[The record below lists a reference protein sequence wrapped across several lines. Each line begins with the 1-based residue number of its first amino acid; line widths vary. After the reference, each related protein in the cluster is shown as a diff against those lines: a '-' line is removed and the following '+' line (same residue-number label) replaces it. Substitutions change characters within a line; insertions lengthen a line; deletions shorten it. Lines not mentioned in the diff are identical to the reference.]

1 MEAEAKEKVIP
12 QVPKDGNHTEALSR
26 LYYRLSDPD
35 SFSNPRVLLNR
46 AKQEGV
52 NVSMRQVKDWLK
64 QQVSYTRHSRPT
76 YVFPRR
82 KILTLRSD
90 SCWAADLIQVD
101 GLSSYNSNYQY
112 ILVITDLFA
121 KKVWLRKLRHKSKKE
136 MEAAFRSIIAEND
149 NRSPYRLWTD
159 RGTVSR
165 RYYVIKK
172 VDGDQRVVLCYE
184 K

>member
-1 MEAEAKEKVIP
+1 ME
-12 QVPKDGNHTEALSR
+12 PKDGNHTEVLSR

-35 SFSNPRVLLNR
+35 SFSNPSVLLKR
-46 AKQEGV
+46 AKKEGV
-52 NVSMRQVKDWLK
+52 DVSMKQVKDWLK

-90 SCWAADLIQVD
+90 SCWAADLIQVE

-112 ILVITDLFA
+112 ILVVTDLFA

-136 MEAAFRSIIAEND
+136 METAFRSIISEND

-159 RGTVSR
+159 RGTVSEKWE
-165 RYYVIKK
+165 RYCVVEKTGVELMFLEGITSLKRLGVI
-172 VDGDQRVVLCYE
+172 
-184 K
+184 

>member
-1 MEAEAKEKVIP
+1 MEVEPKEKSIP
-12 QVPKDGNHTEALSR
+12 QAPKDGSHTEALSR

-35 SFSNPRVLLNR
+35 SFSNPRVLLKR

-52 NVSMRQVKDWLK
+52 DVSMKQVKDWLK

-112 ILVITDLFA
+112 ILVVTDLFA
-121 KKVWLRKLRHKSKKE
+121 KKVWLRKLRHKSQKE
-136 MEAAFRSIIAEND
+136 MEAAFRSIFAENN
-149 NRSPYRLWTD
+149 NRTPYRLWTD

-165 RYYVIKK
+165 RYCVIKK
-172 VDGDQRVVLCYE
+172 AEGDQRVVLC
-184 K
+184 